1 MSDRSTTSRLDATV
15 RSTALYPSLVLGA
28 ALVLGA
34 CGSSEQSPAS
44 SGGSGSTPPATAE
57 PPSPPSPAEART
69 VWDEPSFELRADAV
83 GPYQAGQQ
91 GTFVLRL
98 QARGNYHVNQDY
110 PISIQVTAPDGV
122 TLPRATL
129 GRPEAAE
136 FTETLARFDVP
147 FVAPSGHHELRALV
161 DFAVCTPES
170 CMPDSRTLAIALD
183 VP

>member
-1 MSDRSTTSRLDATV
+1 MSERPMPSRLDTFRAFG
-15 RSTALYPSLVLGA
+15 VLSA
-28 ALVLGA
+28 SALVGA
-34 CGSSEQSPAS
+34 TLAVVGCGGSEQTPAA
-44 SGGSGSTPPATAE
+44 GGASATPTPVVEPTPAV
-57 PPSPPSPAEART
+57 PAEARP
-69 VWDEPSFELRADAV
+69 VWDEPSFELRADAP

-91 GTFVLRL
+91 GVFALRL
-98 QARGNYHVNQDY
+98 QARGAYHVNQDY

-122 TLPRATL
+122 SLPRATL

-170 CMPDSRTLAIALD
+170 CMPDSRTVAIALD